1 MGTRPSK
8 LSHLLHHQKYSKKNS
23 PQLNL
28 KKNKLIVLKR
38 AVAGASTA
46 SKWRSNKAG
55 STIELMDEIEQN
67 EFKQNEEN
75 IELEER
81 NNLEEGKEILLY
93 SNINDLNEINSVK
106 KEKYHKH
113 FVHQQRKTTLAELAQ
128 MQKEM
133 DKALNALKAKLE
145 KLEEE
150 QRRKINI
157 CATKWVIEVLKN
169 SAKID
174 DLKTMVTEKENQTS
188 IKRRRKLQT
197 ITEEC
202 RLRSALLTDKFK
214 NCTEYLRGFE
224 ALISTI
230 QREQQCNVE
239 DDDFLREFLLETAKK
254 QYRKGQLNQVVDTFC
269 QLLIATDGHLRVEE
283 MTLLVDVFR
292 EKVEQTRRFHER
304 ISCVI
309 RQQMNDSPYV
319 MDELWGFVL
328 EELRVDCAEAFEIV
342 MVTRGT
348 NVCCE
353 ETGEEERQK
362 VEKLKYFLG
371 SIICALWLQ
380 ITPYGHDEFEQVKE
394 LFLNTLERYYVI
406 STREMVK
413 NGQKLIIDKNELE
426 LKKSVKAVLRQY
438 PMLGYTKKLQ
448 KYIKMFGD

>member
-150 QRRKINI
+150 QRVGN
-157 CATKWVIEVLKN
+157 KWN
-169 SAKID
+169 
-174 DLKTMVTEKENQTS
+174 
-188 IKRRRKLQT
+188 
-197 ITEEC
+197 
-202 RLRSALLTDKFK
+202 LR
-214 NCTEYLRGFE
+214 
-224 ALISTI
+224 I
-230 QREQQCNVE
+230 
-239 DDDFLREFLLETAKK
+239 
-254 QYRKGQLNQVVDTFC
+254 
-269 QLLIATDGHLRVEE
+269 
-283 MTLLVDVFR
+283 
-292 EKVEQTRRFHER
+292 
-304 ISCVI
+304 
-309 RQQMNDSPYV
+309 
-319 MDELWGFVL
+319 
-328 EELRVDCAEAFEIV
+328 
-342 MVTRGT
+342 
-348 NVCCE
+348 
-353 ETGEEERQK
+353 
-362 VEKLKYFLG
+362 
-371 SIICALWLQ
+371 
-380 ITPYGHDEFEQVKE
+380 
-394 LFLNTLERYYVI
+394 
-406 STREMVK
+406 
-413 NGQKLIIDKNELE
+413 
-426 LKKSVKAVLRQY
+426 
-438 PMLGYTKKLQ
+438 
-448 KYIKMFGD
+448 